1 MRLRHQIPLLL
12 TLLFPAAALTQTPPA
27 YTPPTPAE
35 IHAAAVHSRMAARI
49 RESRKAEAE
58 YEATLDPR
66 QFQA

>member
-1 MRLRHQIPLLL
+1 MRKRENPLPKL
-12 TLLFPAAALTQTPPA
+12 TA
-27 YTPPTPAE
+27 AE